1 MHYIHNLQSSG
12 FAQSGISF
20 CIRYFAEFL
29 KLLLLKNRFSDVIEI
44 GKFLAKS
51 ELFTGSTSMIY
62 SLMMKASEQM
72 QNSRHPSEYEQISK
86 RYIEVLEQEQ
96 NNYNAMVRSLTQEEL
111 RLMRLRKTMARDS
124 LTGCR
129 NRATFEIEGVRYLS
143 DHAEGCLVFIDLD
156 FLKEVNDKYGHESGD
171 QYLLQ
176 FAKMMKNALS
186 HNEFLYRYAG
196 DEFIVLSNRSK
207 LKIEMMLDELLMKN
221 PIVFMLQ
228 EEARHISFS
237 YGVVEFGEMPGDI
250 YTMIREADHRMY
262 QCKTKNHSRLQKR
275 ENTI

>member
-1 MHYIHNLQSSG
+1 
-12 FAQSGISF
+12 
-20 CIRYFAEFL
+20 
-29 KLLLLKNRFSDVIEI
+29 
-44 GKFLAKS
+44 
-51 ELFTGSTSMIY
+51 MIY

-72 QNSRHPSEYEQISK
+72 QNSRHPGEYEQISK

-96 NNYNAMVRSLTQEEL
+96 KNYNAMVRSLTQEEL
-111 RLMRLRKTMARDS
+111 RLMRLRKAMARDS

-129 NRATFEIEGVRYLS
+129 NRATFEIEGARYLS

-176 FAKMMKNALS
+176 FAKMMENALS

-207 LKIEMMLDELLMKN
+207 LKVEMMLDELLREN

-262 QCKTKNHSRLQKR
+262 QCKTKNHSRLQKK
-275 ENTI
+275 EKTL